1 MKTVRLDFSGGVN
14 VITDKSVLPDKFA
27 SIMDNVDLRSG
38 FPRCVKEPIFY
49 RAVDGS
55 STKQI
60 FSYRGRWIT
69 SDKTRDYAAEFIN
82 GSERIYFSE
91 DGAIPKKQV
100 ETVEVPLGTPRPTSQ
115 PLVSSANNIV
125 PIIDKIELVEGGSLA
140 PGSYYYAVSAE
151 FPNGITAPSSIAS
164 KTFAAGEE
172 VTDKNIKI
180 SWTAVNDAIAYVVFG
195 RANGYENMQRMVRV
209 DASITTFIDDGTQTP
224 SQDRASLYFDDN
236 QVSYVYTYER
246 LVVNMRD
253 ESGLS
258 SISEVIRTNSGRNVT
273 RDFLNDGF
281 LGQPSSRYIT
291 DTDGYQFQAIANP
304 TTSIYPY
311 YPQVTII
318 SYVFDR
324 YLKQVIFDCYED
336 HNLSTGDEIKF
347 SGSSWTDA
355 SYKNKTFNVIVTSS
369 KTFAIKNI
377 PAPTDSISG
386 FLDLLIDDER
396 QYVETLVL
404 QNPVDNYI
412 ENISDQEFQLSGG
425 FGANASVNITTGVLE
440 NGAASITNW
449 DLVDIGNGYYRVGDT
464 LNAAIPNVTSGNPST
479 EITAIASFTPGTEY
493 PTDGIP
499 ASLGIFEMASGSGY
513 TEGEFIGREA
523 DNSSATGEG
532 LLFSG
537 NVSGGA
543 VQANG
548 LVPFPP
554 SPGAG
559 YTKDDTFTFAIP
571 PGGGSG
577 FVGEILTLEP
587 KTYFNVPVVAATGET
602 ASGTGAIVNVT
613 VTGNGTVSSITIVN
627 GGTGYQAEDVL
638 TYDPEVLLTLG
649 TESTFV
655 PTVEAIT
662 TNAVFKVTRVFDDYT
677 ISVGRARISITP
689 SLNDLNDGDAIYL
702 SMKDSGQGGVG
713 RVIVNYDGSGYDV
726 STIEKFEDIPLDYV
740 VGFEGNGTG
749 AIVDLQVQNGVVI
762 DIVITEDGVG
772 YEVGDKLTIDPA
784 LINDSDPAT
793 SSPLLLTVSSVNG
806 PTEIVG
812 LYRVYKTDIFG
823 NPILNGQ
830 FDINTVVDDW
840 NTPTQLGAFARWT
853 PKNGYYKTWNVYRT
867 GAAGAFQLVERV
879 DIYQSSYIDTTSAEY
894 LGEEPTSYYTDT
906 GIFGSV
912 QVDFMTPPVDL
923 TGIVSHYGM
932 LFGISGQTVKWT
944 PINAP
949 DAWPDNYYIP
959 FSYRPLALASFGT
972 GLIVL
977 CEDAIYR
984 IDGNQ
989 PSSMS
994 LSKTM
999 AEDGCIAPYS
1009 VQLTTNGLVYVS
1021 KRGVMLFDG
1030 MNATCITDTKIS
1042 PRLLLGPSKMDSPYN
1057 FWWLTTKLS
1066 YLYANFAN
1074 KDRIWQVEPSGNR
1087 YFLTNQI
1094 PTPNYDI
1101 KSFYQ
1106 FGKYYVVFTG
1116 TDTYEAHSTLCID
1129 LMAEG
1134 MPITTLGLK
1143 PIDVFVDEFEDAYV
1157 LVDNQADGN
1166 NANLETFKLAQSSI
1180 DQETSYASNTGLS
1193 IWKLFSGKSNIP
1205 LFVRSGQKGFGN
1217 TTERRRYEQVEFY
1230 GNGRFAIRVY
1240 IDGRPVADDFVTLTE
1255 APSRPRRLN
1264 MPRGNR
1270 MGYVVDMEL
1279 AGDTD
1284 RIIFEY
1290 AFSELP
1296 RPS

>member
-69 SDKTRDYAAEFIN
+69 SDKARDYAAEFIN

-91 DGAIPKKQV
+91 DGASPKKQV

-115 PLVSSANNIV
+115 PLLSSAENIV
-125 PIIDKIELVEGGSLA
+125 PVIEKIELIEQGNLA

-164 KTFAAGEE
+164 KTFSAGEG
-172 VTDKNIKI
+172 VTDKNVKI
-180 SWTAVNDAIAYVVFG
+180 TWTAVPGAIAYVIFG

-209 DASITTFIDDGTQTP
+209 DATVNTFIDNGTLTP
-224 SQDRASLYFDDN
+224 SQDRASQYFDDN

-246 LVVNMRD
+246 LVVNMRN

-258 SISEVIRTNSGRNVT
+258 PISDVIRTNSGRNVT

-281 LGQPSSRYIT
+281 LGQPTSKYIT
-291 DTDGYQFQAIANP
+291 DTDGYEFQVVDNQS
-304 TTSIYPY
+304 TSTLPF
-311 YPQVTII
+311 YPQVDII
-318 SYVFDR
+318 SFVYDR
-324 YLKQVIFDCYED
+324 YLKQVIFECFQN

-355 SYKNKTFNVIVTSS
+355 SYKNNKFNVIVTSP
-369 KTFAIKNI
+369 KTFAIKDI
-377 PAPTDSISG
+377 PSPTDSISG
-386 FLDLLIDDER
+386 FLQQSSLI
-396 QYVETLVL
+396 L
-404 QNPVDNYI
+404 QNPVDNYKQ
-412 ENISDQEFQLSGG
+412 NINQTFPLSGG
-425 FGANASVNITTGVLE
+425 FGANATVNIVTGSLV
-440 NGAASITNW
+440 NGAASITSSTLNN
-449 DLVDIGNGYYRVGDT
+449 VGNGYYRVGDT
-464 LNAAIPNVTSGNPST
+464 LKAAVPSVTSGVGANVITGQANLVQQGTGYAAGGEVLGVALNTLYPLNNPPVRP
-479 EITAIASFTPGTEY
+479 FG
-493 PTDGIP
+493 
-499 ASLGIFEMASGSGY
+499 GSGY
-513 TEGEFIGREA
+513 P
-523 DNSSATGEG
+523 SSGT
-532 LLFSG
+532 F
-537 NVSGGA
+537 
-543 VQANG
+543 QANTAGGTGSG
-548 LVPFPP
+548 LSVIGTFGPGGDIQSFDSVA
-554 SPGAG
+554 SPGNG
-559 YTKDDTFTFAIP
+559 YRINDVFTITP
-571 PGGGSG
+571 QPWTQEGGSG
-577 FVGEILTLEP
+577 GSGYVTSITGAFYNDVNII
-587 KTYFNVPVVAATGET
+587 AATGFST
-602 ASGTGAIVNVT
+602 LGTGAKCSVS
-613 VTGNGTVSSITIVN
+613 VSSLGTISSVTITN
-627 GGTGYQAEDVL
+627 GGSGYSANDTL
-638 TYDPEVLLTLG
+638 TIQLATSGNQFRFNPSVTAQ
-649 TESTFV
+649 
-655 PTVEAIT
+655 TVDAI
-662 TNAVFKVTRVFDDYT
+662 FKVISVFDDYT

-689 SLNDLNDGDAIYL
+689 NLNDLNNGDAIYL
-702 SMKDSGQGGVG
+702 NMKDSGNGGVG
-713 RVIVNYDGSGYDV
+713 RIAINYEGSGYNV
-726 STIEKFEDIPLDYV
+726 STITKFEDIPLVYV
-740 VGFEGNGTG
+740 SGFSGNGTG
-749 AIVDLQVQNGVVI
+749 ATADLQVKNGAVV
-762 DIVITEDGVG
+762 DFVISEDGIG
-772 YEVGDKLTIDPA
+772 YEVGDKLTINPA
-784 LINDSDPAT
+784 LINSTNPNT
-793 SSPLLLTVSSVNG
+793 SSPFLITVSAING

-823 NPILNGQ
+823 NPIPNGQ

-840 NTPTQLGAFARWT
+840 DNPTQLGAFVRWT
-853 PKNGYYKTWNVYRT
+853 PRNGYYKTWNVYRT

-879 DIYQSSYIDTTSAEY
+879 DIYNSNYLDTTSAEY

-1074 KDRIWQVEPSGNR
+1074 KDNIWQVEPSGNR

-1157 LVDNQADGN
+1157 LVDNQANGN
-1166 NANLETFKLAQSSI
+1166 NENLETFKLAQSSI
-1180 DQETSYASNTGLS
+1180 DQEATYASNTGLS

>member
-27 SIMDNVDLRSG
+27 SVIDNVDLRSG

-49 RAVDGS
+49 RAVAES
-55 STKQI
+55 NTKQI
-60 FSYRGRWIT
+60 FSYRGRWIY
-69 SDKTRDYAAEFIN
+69 SDKPRDYATEFIN
-82 GSERIYFSE
+82 GSERIYFTE
-91 DGAIPKKQV
+91 DGAIPKKMV
-100 ETVEVPLGTPRPTSQ
+100 EGVEVPLGTPRPTSQ

-125 PIIDKIELVEGGSLA
+125 PIIDEIELIDGGSLA
-140 PGSYYYAVSAE
+140 AGSYYYAVSAE
-151 FPNGITAPSSIAS
+151 FPNGITAPSNIAS
-164 KTFAAGEE
+164 KTFTGDNE
-172 VTDKNIKI
+172 KNVKI
-180 SWTAVNDAIAYVVFG
+180 TWTAVSGAIAYVVFG

-209 DASITTFIDDGTQTP
+209 DASVNTFIDDGALTP
-224 SQDRASLYFDDN
+224 SQDRASQYFDDN

-246 LVVNMRD
+246 LVVNMYD

-258 SISEVIRTNSGRNVT
+258 PVSEAIRTNSGRNVT

-281 LGQPSSRYIT
+281 LNQPSSKYIT
-291 DTDGYQFQAIANP
+291 DTDGYQFQAIPNP
-304 TTSIYPY
+304 STSTFPY
-311 YPQVTII
+311 YPQVNII
-318 SYVFDR
+318 SFVFDR
-324 YLKQVIFDCYED
+324 YLKQVLFECYED

-355 SYKNKTFNVIVTSS
+355 SYKDRKFNVIVTSP
-369 KTFAIKNI
+369 KTFAIKDI

-386 FLDLLIDDER
+386 FLEPDS
-396 QYVETLVL
+396 LVL
-404 QNPVDNYI
+404 QNPVDNYRN
-412 ENISDQEFQLSGG
+412 NINQTFSLSGG
-425 FGANASVNITTGVLE
+425 FGANATVNIVTGSLV
-440 NGAASITNW
+440 NGASSITSWALNNF
-449 DLVDIGNGYYRVGDT
+449 GNGYYRVGDI
-464 LNAAIPNVTSGNPST
+464 LKAAIPNVINGVPTSQITGISSFTSGT
-479 EITAIASFTPGTEY
+479 LY
-493 PTDGIP
+493 PTDGVP
-499 ASLGIFEMASGSGY
+499 ASIAIDGMAAGSGY
-513 TEGEFIGREA
+513 TDGAFIGEE
-523 DNSSATGEG
+523 SVGISATGTQ
-532 LLFSG
+532 LRFSG
-537 NVSGGA
+537 NVVSGSVSA
-543 VQANG
+543 SG
-548 LVPFPP
+548 LVPYPF

-559 YTKDDTFTFAIP
+559 YTIGDTFTFQNP

-577 FVGEILTLEP
+577 FVGKVVTLQP
-587 KTYFNVPVVAATGET
+587 KTYTNVPLVAAPSGT
-602 ASGTGAIVNVT
+602 ASGTGATANVT
-613 VTGNGTVSSITIVN
+613 VNGNGTIFAVSIVN
-627 GGTGYQAEDVL
+627 GGSGYLATD
-638 TYDPEVLLTLG
+638 LLTFDSSVLPTSG
-649 TESTFV
+649 TKYTFT
-655 PTVEAIT
+655 PTVQSQT
-662 TNAVFKVTRVFDDYT
+662 TDAVFRVISVFDDYT

-702 SMKDSGQGGVG
+702 SMKDSGSGGVG
-713 RVIVNYDGSGYDV
+713 RVAINYEGSGYNV
-726 STIEKFEDIPLDYV
+726 STITKFENIPLIYV
-740 VGFEGNGTG
+740 SGFSGNGTG
-749 AIVDLQVQNGVVI
+749 ATADLQIQNGTVI
-762 DIVITEDGVG
+762 DFVISEDGVG
-772 YEVGDKLTIDPA
+772 YEIGDKLTINPA
-784 LINDSDPAT
+784 LINSTNPIT
-793 SSPLLLTVSSVNG
+793 SSPFLATVLFING
-806 PTEIVG
+806 PSEIVG
-812 LYRVYKTDIFG
+812 LYKVYKNDIYG
-823 NPILNGQ
+823 NPIPNGQ

-840 NTPTQLGAFARWT
+840 DGPTQLGAFARWT
-853 PKNGYYKTWNVYRT
+853 PRNGYYKTWNVYRT

-879 DIYQSSYIDTTSAEY
+879 DVYNSNYLDTTSAEY
-894 LGEEPTSYYTDT
+894 LGSEPTSYYTDT
-906 GIFGSV
+906 GIFG
-912 QVDFMTPPVDL
+912 QLQIDFMTPPVDL
-923 TGIVSHYGM
+923 FGVVSHYGM

-1009 VQLTTNGLVYVS
+1009 VQLTTHGLVYVS

-1030 MNATCITDTKIS
+1030 MNATCITDTKIP
-1042 PRLLLGPSKMDSPYN
+1042 PRLLLGPSKMESPYN
-1057 FWWLTTKLS
+1057 FWWLTTKQS
-1066 YLYANFAN
+1066 YFYGNFAN
-1074 KDRIWQVEPSGNR
+1074 KDNIWFIEPSGNK

-1106 FGKYYVVFTG
+1106 YGKYYVVFTG
-1116 TDTYEAHSTLCID
+1116 TDTYGAHSTLCID

-1157 LVDNQADGN
+1157 LVNNQGNGN
-1166 NANLETFKLAQSSI
+1166 NENLETFKLAQSSI
-1180 DQETSYASNTGLS
+1180 DQNTTYASNSGLS
-1193 IWKLFSGKSNIP
+1193 IWKLFSGKSNMP
-1205 LFVRSGQKGFGN
+1205 LFIRSGQKGFGN

-1240 IDGRPVADDFVTLTE
+1240 IDGRHIADDIVTLTE

-1270 MGYVVDMEL
+1270 MGYVVDMEV

-1290 AFSELP
+1290 AFSDLP